1 MPALDGGLRCRHPS
15 QNACPNGIF
24 PTDFGPIRFLRR
36 FVSFSAGR
44 HGNSCFFSDFDQY
57 LVVAHRDFKA
67 IAVEIQSITPL
78 HSRCDRDRQRVA
90 LPAAARDSRSS
101 VYWNGRIV
109 AISDALH
116 RAAHILP
123 SNETDRKSCIVI
135 G

>member
-15 QNACPNGIF
+15 QKACPNGIF
-24 PTDFGPIRFLRR
+24 PTDFGSIRFLRR
-36 FVSFSAGR
+36 FVSFFR
-44 HGNSCFFSDFDQY
+44 RTPWRQLFFCDFDRD

-67 IAVEIQSITPL
+67 NALEIQSITTL
-78 HSRCDRDRQRVA
+78 HLRCDRDRLRVA

-101 VYWNGRIV
+101 VYRNGRILV
-109 AISDALH
+109 ISDALH

-123 SNETDRKSCIVI
+123 SNETDRKSCNVI

>member
-1 MPALDGGLRCRHPS
+1 MSKKHPLT
-15 QNACPNGIF
+15 NTGH
-24 PTDFGPIRFLRR
+24 PTYHPTILWPTGTSDDPYWLRR
-36 FVSFSAGR
+36 FVSFFVGCR
-44 HGNSCFFSDFDQY
+44 ENSCFFYDFDHC

-67 IAVEIQSITPL
+67 IAPEIQSITPL

-101 VYWNGRIV
+101 VYRNGRIL